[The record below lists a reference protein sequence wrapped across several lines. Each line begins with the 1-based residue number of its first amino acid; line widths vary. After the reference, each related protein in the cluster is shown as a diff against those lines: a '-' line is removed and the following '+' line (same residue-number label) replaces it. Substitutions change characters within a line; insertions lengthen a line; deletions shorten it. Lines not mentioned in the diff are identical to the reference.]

1 VYQWCEFKSRRGKNK
16 NLTALKSNSNTVW
29 FNFQIYIYIIWAH
42 KTSLYPPFFLLKCM
56 YQAKKIEQSRICV
69 LVVSILPLSIICVLD
84 FGSVPTV
91 RYFLFFIK
99 VYIYFV
105 FILAIVLAASDYPF
119 GIISDLSY
127 LFPRCSSL
135 N

>member
-1 VYQWCEFKSRRGKNK
+1 
-16 NLTALKSNSNTVW
+16 
-29 FNFQIYIYIIWAH
+29 
-42 KTSLYPPFFLLKCM
+42 M

-91 RYFLFFIK
+91 RYCLLFIK

-105 FILAIVLAASDYPF
+105 FILAIVLAASDYPI